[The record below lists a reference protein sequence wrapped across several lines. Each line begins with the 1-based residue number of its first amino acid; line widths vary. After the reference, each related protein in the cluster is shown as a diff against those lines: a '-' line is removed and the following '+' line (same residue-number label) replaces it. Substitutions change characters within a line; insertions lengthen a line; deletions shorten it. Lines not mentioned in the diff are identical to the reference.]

1 MRILMINDFKTYGGA
16 EVFFKALADELS
28 SGGHE
33 IFVMTREDLPLEW
46 SGFRY
51 ISNVDESLQYRWLRR
66 FVTGLAPIDL
76 IHVHN
81 FPLIGLSP
89 FHVAKELEIPAFYT
103 AHDYYIFCPRRI
115 LMRDGKQCQDSDCY
129 KCFTERLPARK
140 LRRLPLIK
148 QMSHR
153 YVRKMYE
160 RSKKTIRDA
169 LEGIKI
175 ITVSNRMRDLFKN
188 HDYDSQVI
196 LNGLPDK
203 FRGDSSN
210 SSSNGFFLHLARL
223 SWEKGVDLLRELS
236 KQVPILAFN
245 KATLPCF
252 EAIQGSSI
260 DYRGY
265 RPRSEVDHAL
275 NLCSAVL
282 SCSVWEEPFGLDVLE
297 AMMWGKP
304 VVATDLGGHQD
315 QVVEGKTGF
324 LVEPDPQ
331 SIISACNVLLE
342 DESLARKLGAE
353 GRRRYLKHFT
363 IWRCAENY
371 EKIYAA
377 L

>member
-16 EVFFKALADELS
+16 EVFYKALADKLS
-28 SGGHE
+28 SRGHE
-33 IFVMTREDLPLEW
+33 IFMMTREDLPLDW
-46 SGFRY
+46 NGFRH
-51 ISNVDESLQYRWLRR
+51 ISNVDESLQCRWLRR
-66 FVTGLAPIDL
+66 FVIDLAPIDL

-89 FHVAKELEIPAFYT
+89 FYVAKELEIPAFYT

-129 KCFTERLPARK
+129 KCFTEKLPLRN
-140 LRRLPLIK
+140 LRRLPLIR

-153 YVRKMYE
+153 YGRKVYE
-160 RSKKTIRDA
+160 RSKKMIRDA

-175 ITVSNRMRDLFKN
+175 ITVSNRMRDLFKD

-203 FRGDSSN
+203 FKGDSSN
-210 SSSNGFFLHLARL
+210 SSSNGFVLHLARL

-245 KATLPCF
+245 KASISCF
-252 EAIQGSSI
+252 ETIQGSSI

-304 VVATDLGGHQD
+304 VVATARGGHLD
-315 QVVEGKTGF
+315 QVLHGKTGF
-324 LVEPDPQ
+324 LVEPDVSELVSKCQ
-331 SIISACNVLLE
+331 VLLN
-342 DESLARKLGAE
+342 DTDYLMKLGRH
-353 GRRRYLKHFT
+353 GREFYLDHFR
-363 IWRCAENY
+363 IERCADEY
-371 EKIYAA
+371 EAVYAGR
-377 L
+377 